1 MKQIILDKIDS
12 TNEYAKR
19 IVKDVD
25 ENVLIIANSQTNG
38 RGTHGRNW
46 YSEEGQNILMSFLI
60 KDIKDYKRIDGI
72 TLEIGKIIHEILS
85 SKFDLNFEIKLPND
99 ILCNGKKICGI
110 LCESSITNNKI
121 NYLIIGIGLNV
132 NQTDFNEEIKD
143 IATSL
148 KNELEYDIDKKWL
161 IERINNKIEDVL
173 INSIIYNQVDKNSK
187 IC

>member
-1 MKQIILDKIDS
+1 MKQIILDTIDS

-19 IVKDVD
+19 IAKDVD
-25 ENVLIIANSQTNG
+25 ENILIIANSQTNG

-46 YSEEGQNILMSFLI
+46 YSEEGKNILMSFFI
-60 KDIKDYKRIDGI
+60 KDINDYKSIDGI
-72 TLEIGKIIHEILS
+72 TIEIGRIIHEILS

-110 LCESSITNNKI
+110 LCESSIINDKV

-132 NQTDFNEEIKD
+132 NQTNFNDDIKD

-148 KNELEYDIDKKWL
+148 KKELGADINKDDI
-161 IERINNKIEDVL
+161 IE
-173 INSIIYNQVDKNSK
+173 SISESILKLFY
-187 IC
+187 

>member
-1 MKQIILDKIDS
+1 MKKIVLDKIDS

-19 IVKDVD
+19 IAKDVN
-25 ENVLIIANSQTNG
+25 ENVLIIADNQTNG

-60 KDIKDYKRIDGI
+60 KDIKDYKSIDGI
-72 TLEIGKIIHEILS
+72 TIVIGKLIHEILS

-110 LCESSITNNKI
+110 LCESSITNNRV

-132 NQTDFNEEIKD
+132 NQVSFNDEIED

-148 KNELEYDIDKKWL
+148 KKELGHKIDK
-161 IERINNKIEDVL
+161 EEL
-173 INSIIYNQVDKNSK
+173 INIIQDEIEKLL
-187 IC
+187 

>member
-1 MKQIILDKIDS
+1 MKQIILDTVDS

-19 IVKDVD
+19 IAKDVN

-60 KDIKDYKRIDGI
+60 KNVNDYKSIEGI
-72 TLEIGKIIHEILS
+72 TIEIGKIIHEILS
-85 SKFDLNFEIKLPND
+85 SKFDLSFEIKLPND

-110 LCESSITNNKI
+110 LCESSIINDKV

-132 NQTDFNEEIKD
+132 NQTNFNEEIKD

-148 KNELEYDIDKKWL
+148 KNELGYDIDK
-161 IERINNKIEDVL
+161 EEL
-173 INSIIYNQVDKNSK
+173 INVIEKEIEKLL
-187 IC
+187 

>member
-1 MKQIILDKIDS
+1 MKKIILDKIDS

-19 IVKDVD
+19 IAKDVN

-60 KDIKDYKRIDGI
+60 KDIKDYKSIDGI
-72 TLEIGKIIHEILS
+72 TIKIGEIIHEVLS
-85 SKFDLNFEIKLPND
+85 SKFDLNFKIKLPND
-99 ILCNGKKICGI
+99 IFCNGKKICGI
-110 LCESSITNNKI
+110 LCESSIINEKV

-132 NQTDFNEEIKD
+132 NQTNFNEEIRD

-148 KNELEYDIDKKWL
+148 KNELKDDIDKNSL
-161 IERINNKIEDVL
+161 IEIIENKIEL
-173 INSIIYNQVDKNSK
+173 LLNSF
-187 IC
+187 

>member
-1 MKQIILDKIDS
+1 MLKIILDTIDS

-19 IVKDVD
+19 IAKDVN

-60 KDIKDYKRIDGI
+60 KNINDYKSIDGI
-72 TLEIGKIIHEILS
+72 TIEIGKIIHEILS

-110 LCESSITNNKI
+110 LCERIYI
-121 NYLIIGIGLNV
+121 
-132 NQTDFNEEIKD
+132 FNW
-143 IATSL
+143 TT
-148 KNELEYDIDKKWL
+148 
-161 IERINNKIEDVL
+161 
-173 INSIIYNQVDKNSK
+173 
-187 IC
+187 

>member
-1 MKQIILDKIDS
+1 MTKIILDTIDS

-19 IVKDVD
+19 IVKDET
-25 ENVLIIANSQTNG
+25 ENVLIIANNQTNG

-60 KDIKDYKRIDGI
+60 KNIKDYKMLDGI
-72 TLEIGKIIHEILS
+72 TIKIGKIIHDVLS

-110 LCESSITNNKI
+110 LCESSIINNKV
-121 NYLIIGIGLNV
+121 NYLIIGIGLNS
-132 NQTDFNEEIKD
+132 NQTNFNNEIKE

-148 KNELEYDIDKKWL
+148 KNELGYEEIDKDEL
-161 IERINNKIEDVL
+161 ISIIHDKIEKL
-173 INSIIYNQVDKNSK
+173 NF
-187 IC
+187 

>member
-1 MKQIILDKIDS
+1 MKQIILESIDS

-19 IVKDVD
+19 IAKDVN

-46 YSEEGQNILMSFLI
+46 YSEEGQNILISFLI
-60 KDIKDYKRIDGI
+60 KDIRDYKHIDGI
-72 TLEIGKIIHEILS
+72 TIEIGKLVHEILS

-110 LCESSITNNKI
+110 LCESSITNNRV

-132 NQTDFNEEIKD
+132 NQTNFNEEIEN

-148 KNELEYDIDKKWL
+148 KNELGQDINKEDLIKK
-161 IERINNKIEDVL
+161 IYVKINNLFNK
-173 INSIIYNQVDKNSK
+173 
-187 IC
+187 

>member
-1 MKQIILDKIDS
+1 MKKIILDTIDS

-19 IVKDVD
+19 IAKDVN
-25 ENVLIIANSQTNG
+25 ENVLIIANNQTNG

-60 KDIKDYKRIDGI
+60 KDINDYKSIDGI
-72 TLEIGKIIHEILS
+72 TIEIGRIIHEILS
-85 SKFDLNFEIKLPND
+85 NKFDLNFEIKLPND

-110 LCESSITNNKI
+110 LCESSITNNKV

-132 NQTDFNEEIKD
+132 NQIIFNEEIKD

-148 KNELEYDIDKKWL
+148 KNELGYDIDKDKL
-161 IERINNKIEDVL
+161 IEKIFIEINNL
-173 INSIIYNQVDKNSK
+173 F
-187 IC
+187 

>member
-1 MKQIILDKIDS
+1 MKIIKLNSIDS

-19 IVKDVD
+19 IAKE
-25 ENVLIIANSQTNG
+25 ENENILIIANNQTNG

-60 KDIKDYKRIDGI
+60 KDIKDYKSIDGI
-72 TLEIGKIIHEILS
+72 TIEIGKVIHEILS

-110 LCESSITNNKI
+110 LCESSMTNDKV

-132 NQTDFNEEIKD
+132 NQVNFNDEIKE

-148 KNELEYDIDKKWL
+148 KNELGYEVDREKL
-161 IERINNKIEDVL
+161 ISLINNEIQKIFNL
-173 INSIIYNQVDKNSK
+173 
-187 IC
+187 

>member
-1 MKQIILDKIDS
+1 MKQIILESIDS

-19 IVKDVD
+19 IAKDVN

-46 YSEEGQNILMSFLI
+46 YSEEGKNILMSFFI
-60 KDIKDYKRIDGI
+60 KDINDYKSIDGI
-72 TLEIGKIIHEILS
+72 TIEIGRIIHEILS

-110 LCESSITNNKI
+110 LCESSIINDKV

-132 NQTDFNEEIKD
+132 NQTNFNDDIKD

-148 KNELEYDIDKKWL
+148 KKELGADINKDDI
-161 IERINNKIEDVL
+161 IE
-173 INSIIYNQVDKNSK
+173 SISESILKLFY
-187 IC
+187 